1 MFWIDSDLRGLERL
15 YENDHFS
22 LPLDAQSKIEREKTV
37 RQSTDFVGDG
47 DGDGE
52 SDGHGYAGVGDGD
65 LSDCSTDIQ

>member
-1 MFWIDSDLRGLERL
+1 MFWIDSYLRGLERL

-37 RQSTDFVGDG
+37 RQSTVFVGDV
-47 DGDGE
+47 DGE

>member
-15 YENDHFS
+15 YENDYFS
-22 LPLDAQSKIEREKTV
+22 LPLDAQSKTEREKTV
-37 RQSTDFVGDG
+37 RQSTVFVG